1 MRKVLPF
8 WSQVRNYT
16 AVASAFI
23 YNLNIFGV
31 SAKNICTPGF
41 NCHGCPWAT
50 FSCPVGIIGYGFGV
64 RSIPAFALGSV
75 LAVGIV
81 LGRLICGYACPFGM
95 LQELLF
101 RIKTPKLSMPKPLR
115 YLKYIILLLTVFLLT
130 YIFGF
135 WADSAYIR
143 VNKPVVAK
151 DTPELDQGIF
161 AAKNKGYF
169 AKDKYKTTVT
179 KGGFP
184 VPEGLSAGE
193 AGGGLKPIGLG
204 AGGLAGDSADPFS
217 LEEIA
222 DDTDIAQSSEEAFP
236 AEEVGGLSPVG
247 LGTGGLGDLLADE
260 SLNSS
265 ENSDTAST
273 VSVFDQLEQKTEE
286 KYKDSELLVEVTVD
300 NLSALSLD
308 EFVLTP
314 VFFDKATG
322 EEIWRGEDR
331 VYNEHIPA
339 GGSFTTE
346 IFTVPYLLHKADIVI
361 LSPQTT
367 VDMNYSTLFCTYCPV
382 AAIEADIPSKLAGIS
397 DISQL
402 IYATTRMNPLRLLI
416 TVILLGLSIFISRFF
431 CRGFCPLGAMYGVV
445 SRFAVVRIK
454 LDKDKCIDCG
464 KCDNVCPAELDVRKE
479 VGRSECLSCG
489 DCVHSCPTGALKR
502 KVGL

>member
-23 YNLNIFGV
+23 YNLNIFGI

-75 LAVGIV
+75 LAVGIA

-95 LQELLF
+95 LQELLY
-101 RIKTPKLSMPKPLR
+101 RIKTPKLSMPRPLR
-115 YLKYIILLLTVFLLT
+115 YLKYLILLLTVFLLT
-130 YIFGF
+130 YVFGF

-161 AAKNKGYF
+161 ADKNRSYF
-169 AKDKYKTTVT
+169 ANDKYNTTVT
-179 KGGFP
+179 AGGFP
-184 VPEGLSAGE
+184 VPQELAAG
-193 AGGGLKPIGLG
+193 ADSGGLKPVGLS

-217 LEEIA
+217 LTEIA
-222 DDTDIAQSSEEAFP
+222 DNTPEDTAQVS
-236 AEEVGGLSPVG
+236 AETAGGLSPVG
-247 LGTGGLGDLLADE
+247 LGTVGIGDLLTGE
-260 SLNSS
+260 SPASEVDSTAVNS
-265 ENSDTAST
+265 
-273 VSVFDQLEQKTEE
+273 VSVFEQLEKKTEE
-286 KYKDSELLVEVTVD
+286 QYKDSELLVEVTVE
-300 NLSALSLD
+300 NLSSLPLD

-322 EEIWRGEDR
+322 EEIWRGDDR
-331 VYNEHIPA
+331 IYKYHVPA

-382 AAIEADIPSKLAGIS
+382 AAIEADIPSKLSGIS
-397 DISQL
+397 DVSQL
-402 IYATTRMNPLRLLI
+402 VYATTRMNIPRLLI
-416 TVILLGLSIFISRFF
+416 TVVLLGLSIFISRFF
-431 CRGFCPLGAMYGVV
+431 CRGFCPLGAMYGIV
-445 SRFAVVRIK
+445 SRFAVVRIT
-454 LDKDKCIDCG
+454 LDKAKCINCG
-464 KCDNVCPAELDVRKE
+464 KCDNVCPVELDVRKE